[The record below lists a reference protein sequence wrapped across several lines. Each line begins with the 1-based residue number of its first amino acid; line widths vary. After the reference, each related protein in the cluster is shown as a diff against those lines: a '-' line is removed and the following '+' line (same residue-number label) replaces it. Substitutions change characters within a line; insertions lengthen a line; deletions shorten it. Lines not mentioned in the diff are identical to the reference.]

1 MNLEIAIKKASN
13 ILKSKNIHSHELDA
27 QVILSDIMGVEREYL
42 IANDEKK
49 NFQKDYSKIYFS
61 N

>member
-1 MNLEIAIKKASN
+1 MNLEIALKIASY